1 MADIKEFIERELRN
15 YERERNMARQKA
27 ETNKVMQECYNE
39 FTCVL
44 RDILAQL
51 DKEDFEYDD
60 YGNWTR
66 CLRKV
71 KDPGETPRSVKI
83 IERKYI
89 YR

>member
-51 DKEDFEYDD
+51 DKED
-60 YGNWTR
+60 
-66 CLRKV
+66 
-71 KDPGETPRSVKI
+71 
-83 IERKYI
+83 
-89 YR
+89 